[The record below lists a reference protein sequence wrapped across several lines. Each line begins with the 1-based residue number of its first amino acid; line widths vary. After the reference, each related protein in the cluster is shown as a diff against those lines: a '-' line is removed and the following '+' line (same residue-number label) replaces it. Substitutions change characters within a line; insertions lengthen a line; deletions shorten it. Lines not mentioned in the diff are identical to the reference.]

1 MSKSIDERVVE
12 MQFDNAKFEKNVKT
26 SMKTLEKLK
35 EALSFK
41 RADKNLDKLNK
52 SLKNVD
58 LSAIES
64 GVDKIS
70 KSFTMMGRI
79 GIQTM
84 DRLAS
89 YAVQAGIRMG
99 HSLAIDPV
107 KSGYSEYELKIE
119 AIKTI
124 MNATGESEENVIK
137 KLDELNEYSDRTI
150 YSFSDM
156 TQNIGKFVNNSIPLD
171 DAVEAMKGISNAA
184 ALSGQ
189 GARQASSVMY
199 NIAQSLS
206 SFLNT
211 RDWYSVETANM
222 ATTKLKET
230 FIETA
235 VELGTLQKTADGLYK
250 TLDGKHEVSAKNF
263 RETLEY
269 RWGTPKV
276 IIETLKKFADEDT
289 ELGRAAY
296 AAATQVTTTTK
307 LFDTI
312 KESIQSG
319 WAQSWELVIG
329 TLNEATSTLTG
340 FNAGISKLI
349 ESSTKARNTSIK
361 VWKDLGG
368 RTSLINTF
376 QNLFHIVTALNKEIT
391 SGIFSDGPSM
401 GGEKLYK
408 MTRVVEEITEK
419 IKKFLWSTNEFDGEW
434 PILAGI
440 RRGVSGIRAVF
451 GIVSDAVWS
460 FRDALQKGST
470 QAVPVLHILV
480 AAFAKLGDWLH
491 NFREEIKAGGYF
503 ETFFSNII
511 AIAKPIARYIP
522 TILDHIKTFFNSIGK
537 AFSQFDI
544 KGKLIQGVLAFS
556 AFLPK
561 LSENI
566 WNFGVKIY
574 KTISSGGDGK
584 LKAFFVNIGM
594 GLMNAFD
601 ALVDGFNKFDGA
613 NFPAW
618 LKDTVLSIFGKLKD
632 AVKNAL
638 VSIFGEDT
646 WASVKA
652 NPIVQKITGVLSA
665 IGSGI
670 AEGVYSVISTISTF
684 NGANLI
690 SSIRSSLESLFAIL
704 KKTLVSIYDSLF
716 GGGAWEKL
724 KNSKAAAWITDAI
737 HAIGDALLK
746 AFNWLKTTL
755 AGIDL
760 SGIKAWFSDTFG
772 GISDGLDEKGK
783 ALKKAG
789 QNVGDWIKSFISKIS
804 PTRIILFGT
813 TLLALVSV
821 FKIVK
826 TAFSLVKQL
835 VPLTGLIVKV
845 IAKKFFGVEQKAGSF
860 ADSCKA
866 FALAIGILA
875 GAIYVIA
882 KLPMSDAWRAV
893 AQLATLMIG
902 MYAVT
907 FAMNSLSSI
916 KDIGTTI
923 LKFSGGIALLSY
935 AIKMLAGIDDQDK
948 AEQAIQKLLKF
959 VGIVEGM
966 GLLSGGI
973 RKLLGITGGLSVD
986 VLSLGGGLL
995 AMVFAIKAF
1004 SAMKMETITSALPK
1018 MMMVIGALGLMM
1030 DILTAVGQ
1038 HLLGL
1043 DPAKGTM
1050 KIKGLVSMAVAL
1062 TILMIPLKVI
1072 AGMTSKEFQQGM
1084 EGLLGLMTFMAI
1096 LAGIAGW
1103 SEFKFGNGAGFLALS
1118 AAILLLVPAMLAL
1131 ALIPPGPLASASLG
1145 MAAITS
1151 AMSVLAKTAKKM
1163 KKLGFKGIIS
1173 MLAVAVTASEMM
1185 WVFAE
1190 SLSKVGDMDW
1200 KTIAAFSVG
1209 LSVAIM
1215 AITGAVS
1222 ILGKLDIGTILKGC
1236 VGLIAI
1242 AASLGVATSL
1252 LLKIAGGG
1260 IVDFSRDLLLIGG
1273 NLGEFSNRV
1282 KDLDPDRV
1290 SLVGDAVSSLAKV
1303 FGANYF
1309 NSLSSS
1315 AILSMTGK
1323 ATLVASDLNEFCRRL
1338 TSYDATK
1345 IENACGS
1352 ITTLSDTLGS
1362 VTDNSSTVTGFASSL
1377 TSVGGG
1383 LQNFMSSIAG
1393 YGIVGAVKVQNAR
1406 KTMDSIH
1413 DLAVSMQETTG
1424 IAETINDVSVA
1435 TTNLGSAI
1443 DLYSKMAGGLSE
1455 VDGINV
1461 DPSAVGTGI
1470 AAMMRALVKELPDD
1484 TTIRQIESYAGNG
1497 ETGGNMTKF
1506 AIGLNSIATAM
1517 SSYGE
1522 ECKNL
1527 NLVPVL
1533 LGNMVLDQVAKIPD
1547 KLGKEGGL
1555 LQWFTGQTAS
1565 LSDFATNLASVGTG
1579 LGNFVQGTTGITSEG
1594 VTVAG
1599 KALDMLIDR
1608 QDKLNTT
1615 SNFWTTL
1622 TGTSLGNFSTNFTR
1636 LGDGLRGFYNAVN
1649 GIRGFNTV
1657 GSFLV
1662 LDALIKRQGSLNQLA
1677 QIKRGFDSWDLAL
1690 FSSQFVN
1697 LGLNLSSMYSN
1708 IEGIDTSKAQDAVS
1722 MIQDFINME
1731 KDLAKIGSKG
1741 SLEDFGGRI
1750 NTLGTNLESFSTSLT
1765 NFTPDMENLSSL
1777 FVIMNK
1783 FIALQGQ
1790 LNDITASSDKM
1801 TSFSSVLT
1809 QTSDY
1814 INSFAGTG
1822 GISTG
1827 NVQVFE
1833 QAASGIEH
1841 ISRAIQSASGL
1852 SYGDGSNLIDVIQGF
1867 IEAQTFD
1874 KWTLA
1879 GSDLISNMLKG
1890 MATEFENGWVSL
1902 NTSVTTL
1909 MDNVIVAVTGYES
1922 DFVTSGRNFT
1932 YGVARGIGDS
1942 GAVQSAVSAAVSVAR
1957 KALSALNSALDE
1969 HSPSKETTKSGQ
1981 FFTEGF
1987 VQGISKTADGA
1998 ADAAESVAEEIIE
2011 GFNGTLGIHSESTV
2025 AYQSAQWWNR
2035 GFRHAMKDERMKT
2048 VDEAKKT
2055 SDEIAKVSDPERNG
2069 LVKAFEKGVQKIGKV
2084 IEDVTK
2090 KTGTTFKDWN
2100 LDTVQNMLGKYD
2112 ELGSNGLED
2121 YLNLVGASS
2130 EEKKFAEYL
2139 RIYGKAA
2146 LEKLG
2151 LGGLLG
2157 KGDTAK
2163 IDEAIKN
2170 SGSGVSKVAVD
2181 MAKITSIFDAIGKIG
2196 ESVNLLGSKVSSM
2209 QIVMDSGE
2217 LVGSIENKID
2227 SRLGTLTA
2235 LRGRGV

>member
-99 HSLAIDPV
+99 HSLTIDPV

-361 VWKDLGG
+361 LWKDLGG

-376 QNLFHIVTALNKEIT
+376 QNLFHIVTALNKEII

-601 ALVDGFNKFDGA
+601 ALVEGFNKFDGA

-652 NPIVQKITGVLSA
+652 NPIVQKITGILSA

-690 SSIRSSLESLFAIL
+690 SSIRSSLKSLFAIL

-737 HAIGDALLK
+737 HTIGDALSK

-760 SGIKAWFSDTFG
+760 SGIKAWFADTFG

-789 QNVGDWIKSFISKIS
+789 QNVGDWIKSFVSKIS

-845 IAKKFFGVEQKAGSF
+845 IAKKFFGVEQNAGSF

-935 AIKMLAGIDDQDK
+935 AIKMLAGIEDQDK

-959 VGIVEGM
+959 VGIVEGI

-1038 HLLGL
+1038 HMLGL

-1072 AGMTSKEFQQGM
+1072 AGMTSKDFQQGM

-1145 MAAITS
+1145 MAAITA

-1200 KTIAAFSVG
+1200 KTITAFSVG
-1209 LSVAIM
+1209 LSVAIL
-1215 AITGAVS
+1215 AISRAVS
-1222 ILGKLDIGTILKGC
+1222 IIGNLDFGKILKGC
-1236 VGLIAI
+1236 LGLVAVAAALGLGMDILLGLSGGAIVGF
-1242 AASLGVATSL
+1242 TQ
-1252 LLKIAGGG
+1252 
-1260 IVDFSRDLLLIGG
+1260 DLLQIGS
-1273 NLGEFSNRV
+1273 NLGTFADRV
-1282 KDLDPDRV
+1282 KDVDPEQFKA
-1290 SLVGDAVSSLAKV
+1290 VGEALTILGKVCAANFLASFTSDGAVKISRAGLQIASNL
-1303 FGANYF
+1303 
-1309 NSLSSS
+1309 NS
-1315 AILSMTGK
+1315 
-1323 ATLVASDLNEFCRRL
+1323 FCRRL
-1338 TSYDATK
+1338 TDFDKQKVSDAGD
-1345 IENACGS
+1345 ALRD
-1352 ITTLSDTLGS
+1352 LSDKLSGI
-1362 VTDNSSTVTGFASSL
+1362 TDNSDAVKGFATSL
-1377 TSVGGG
+1377 TDIGSGF
-1383 LQNFMSSIAG
+1383 QNFLSSISG
-1393 YGIVGAVKVQNAR
+1393 YGIVGSVKIQNAK
-1406 KTMDSIH
+1406 KTMNSIR
-1413 DLAVSMQETTG
+1413 DMAVSMQETTG
-1424 IAETINDVSVA
+1424 IAETITDVSVA
-1435 TTNLGSAI
+1435 TTNLGAAI
-1443 DLYSKMAGGLSE
+1443 GLYNEMAGGISGAGANVKPEDVGRGLASM
-1455 VDGINV
+1455 IN
-1461 DPSAVGTGI
+1461 S
-1470 AAMMRALVKELPDD
+1470 LVKELPDD
-1484 TTIRQIESYAGNG
+1484 TTIRQIASYAEGAGNG
-1497 ETGGNMTKF
+1497 TNLTQF
-1506 AIGLNSIATAM
+1506 SLGLKAIATAM
-1517 SSYGE
+1517 GDYGK

-1527 NLVPVL
+1527 RPDRVE
-1533 LGNMVLDQVAKIPD
+1533 LGNKVMDKISEIPG

-1555 LQWFTGQTAS
+1555 LGFFTGRQAS
-1565 LSDFATNLASVGTG
+1565 LAEFANGITSIGTG
-1579 LGNFVQGTTGITSEG
+1579 LKGFSEGANAITGDAVTNSGAAIDMLVNMQNKLNGDASFWNLFKSKDSLGDFSDSFPTLADGLAEFYLKTWFIKSSKMEG
-1594 VTVAG
+1594 VTTLIG
-1599 KALDMLIDR
+1599 SLIDLANR
-1608 QDKLNTT
+1608 IQTEGTSAAANSFFHLGRKLSGFQDLASFSTQFVTLGDNLQHLATATADVDPDKLTPLIGIAT
-1615 SNFWTTL
+1615 KLSEIEH
-1622 TGTSLGNFSTNFTR
+1622 SLVNIKGKN
-1636 LGDGLRGFYNAVN
+1636 GL
-1649 GIRGFNTV
+1649 
-1657 GSFLV
+1657 
-1662 LDALIKRQGSLNQLA
+1662 D
-1677 QIKRGFDSWDLAL
+1677 
-1690 FSSQFVN
+1690 
-1697 LGLNLSSMYSN
+1697 
-1708 IEGIDTSKAQDAVS
+1708 
-1722 MIQDFINME
+1722 
-1731 KDLAKIGSKG
+1731 
-1741 SLEDFGGRI
+1741 DFGGRI
-1750 NTLGTNLESFSTSLT
+1750 ESLGKNLKQFYQTVNEVGPDGEGFSIDPTSL
-1765 NFTPDMENLSSL
+1765 NQVYSILERFIEIQGKLNELS
-1777 FVIMNK
+1777 
-1783 FIALQGQ
+1783 GG
-1790 LNDITASSDKM
+1790 DK
-1801 TSFSSVLT
+1801 TLSFSSVLQ
-1809 QTSDY
+1809 QTGDY
-1814 INSFAGTG
+1814 INSFAGDGKLGTG
-1822 GISTG
+1822 YVEQFENAAAGISHIASAFDKWRTAG
-1827 NVQVFE
+1827 VRLVSE
-1833 QAASGIEH
+1833 LLSGIEAK
-1841 ISRAIQSASGL
+1841 IRDGYTAL
-1852 SYGDGSNLIDVIQGF
+1852 S
-1867 IEAQTFD
+1867 
-1874 KWTLA
+1874 
-1879 GSDLISNMLKG
+1879 
-1890 MATEFENGWVSL
+1890 
-1902 NTSVTTL
+1902 TSVHA
-1909 MDNVIVAVTGYES
+1909 MVANILNALNSYQGA
-1922 DFVTSGRNFT
+1922 FVSSGRNFT

-1987 VQGISKTADGA
+1987 VQGISKTANGA
-1998 ADAAESVAEEIIE
+1998 SDAAASVAKEIIE

-2048 VDEAKKT
+2048 VEEAKKT

-2069 LVKAFEKGVQKIGKV
+2069 LVKAFENGAKTIGKV

-2139 RIYGKAA
+2139 RVYGKAA

-2151 LGGLLG
+2151 LGGILG

-2163 IDEAIKN
+2163 IDDAIKN

>member
-79 GIQTM
+79 GIHTM

-99 HSLAIDPV
+99 HSLTIDPV

-361 VWKDLGG
+361 LWKDLGG

-376 QNLFHIVTALNKEIT
+376 QNLFHIVTALNKEII
-391 SGIFSDGPSM
+391 SGIFSAGPSM

-470 QAVPVLHILV
+470 QSVPVLHILV

-601 ALVDGFNKFDGA
+601 ALVEGFNKFDGA

-690 SSIRSSLESLFAIL
+690 SSIRSSLKSLFAIL

-737 HAIGDALLK
+737 HTIGDALSK
-746 AFNWLKTTL
+746 AFNWLKKTL

-772 GISDGLDEKGK
+772 GISDSLDEKGK
-783 ALKKAG
+783 ALKKTG
-789 QNVGDWIKSFISKIS
+789 QNVGDWIKSFVSKIS

-845 IAKKFFGVEQKAGSF
+845 IAKKFFGVEQNAGSF

-935 AIKMLAGIDDQDK
+935 AIKMLAGIEDQDK

-986 VLSLGGGLL
+986 ILSLGGGLL
-995 AMVFAIKAF
+995 AMVFAIRAF
-1004 SAMKMETITSALPK
+1004 SAMKLETIQSALPK
-1018 MMMVIGALGLMM
+1018 MMLVIGALGLMM

-1145 MAAITS
+1145 MTAITA

-1200 KTIAAFSVG
+1200 KTIAAFSLG
-1209 LSVAIM
+1209 LSVAIL
-1215 AITGAVS
+1215 AISRAVS
-1222 ILGKLDIGTILKGC
+1222 IIGNLDIGKILKGC
-1236 VGLIAI
+1236 LGLVAVAAALGLGMNILLGLSGGAI
-1242 AASLGVATSL
+1242 VSFT
-1252 LLKIAGGG
+1252 
-1260 IVDFSRDLLLIGG
+1260 RDLLQIGS
-1273 NLGEFSNRV
+1273 NLGAFADRV
-1282 KDLDPDRV
+1282 KDVDPEQFKD
-1290 SLVGDAVSSLAKV
+1290 VGEALTILGTVCAANFLASFTSDGAVKISRAGLQIASNL
-1303 FGANYF
+1303 
-1309 NSLSSS
+1309 NS
-1315 AILSMTGK
+1315 
-1323 ATLVASDLNEFCRRL
+1323 FCRRL
-1338 TSYDATK
+1338 TDFDKQKVSDAGD
-1345 IENACGS
+1345 ALRD
-1352 ITTLSDTLGS
+1352 LSVKLSG
-1362 VTDNSSTVTGFASSL
+1362 VTDNSDAVKGFATSL
-1377 TSVGGG
+1377 TDIGSGF
-1383 LQNFMSSIAG
+1383 QNFLSSISG
-1393 YGIVGAVKVQNAR
+1393 YGIVGSVKIQNAK
-1406 KTMDSIH
+1406 KTMNSIR
-1413 DLAVSMQETTG
+1413 DMAVSMQETTG
-1424 IAETINDVSVA
+1424 IAETITDVSVA
-1435 TTNLGSAI
+1435 TTNLGAAI
-1443 DLYSKMAGGLSE
+1443 GLYNEMAGGISGAGANAKPEDVGKGLASM
-1455 VDGINV
+1455 IN
-1461 DPSAVGTGI
+1461 S
-1470 AAMMRALVKELPDD
+1470 LVEELPDD
-1484 TTIRQIESYAGNG
+1484 TAMRQIASYAEGASGSGNL
-1497 ETGGNMTKF
+1497 TQF
-1506 AIGLNSIATAM
+1506 SLGLKAIATAM
-1517 SSYGE
+1517 RDYGN
-1522 ECKNL
+1522 ECANL
-1527 NLVPVL
+1527 QTDKVE
-1533 LGNMVLDQVAKIPD
+1533 LGNQVLDKLSEVPK
-1547 KLGKEGGL
+1547 KLGTKGGL
-1555 LQWFTGQTAS
+1555 LEFFTGRQTS
-1565 LSDFATNLASVGTG
+1565 LSEFANGITSIGTG
-1579 LGNFVQGTTGITSEG
+1579 LKGFSEG
-1594 VTVAG
+1594 ANAIKGDAVTNSGA
-1599 KALDMLIDR
+1599 AIDMLVNM
-1608 QDKLNTT
+1608 QNKLNGDA
-1615 SNFWTTL
+1615 SFWNLFKSKESLGDFSDSFPTLADGLAEFYLKTWFIKASKMKGVTTL
-1622 TGTSLGNFSTNFTR
+1622 VGSLIDLANRIQNEGTAAVANSFGGWGRWASGFQDLASFSTQFVT
-1636 LGDGLRGFYNAVN
+1636 LGDNLQHLATATADVDPEKLNPLIGIVTKLSDIEHGLAN
-1649 GIRGFNTV
+1649 
-1657 GSFLV
+1657 
-1662 LDALIKRQGSLNQLA
+1662 IKG
-1677 QIKRGFDSWDLAL
+1677 KKG
-1690 FSSQFVN
+1690 
-1697 LGLNLSSMYSN
+1697 LG
-1708 IEGIDTSKAQDAVS
+1708 
-1722 MIQDFINME
+1722 
-1731 KDLAKIGSKG
+1731 
-1741 SLEDFGGRI
+1741 DFGGRI
-1750 NTLGTNLESFSTSLT
+1750 ESLGKNLKQFYQTVNEVGPDEEGFSIDPTSL
-1765 NFTPDMENLSSL
+1765 NQVYSILERFIEIQGKLNKLS
-1777 FVIMNK
+1777 
-1783 FIALQGQ
+1783 GG
-1790 LNDITASSDKM
+1790 DK
-1801 TSFSSVLT
+1801 TLSFSSVLQ
-1809 QTSDY
+1809 QTGDY
-1814 INSFAGTG
+1814 INSFAGDGKLGTG
-1822 GISTG
+1822 YVEQFENAAAGISHIASAFDKWRTAG
-1827 NVQVFE
+1827 ARLVSE
-1833 QAASGIEH
+1833 LLSGIEAK
-1841 ISRAIQSASGL
+1841 IRDGYTAL
-1852 SYGDGSNLIDVIQGF
+1852 S
-1867 IEAQTFD
+1867 
-1874 KWTLA
+1874 
-1879 GSDLISNMLKG
+1879 
-1890 MATEFENGWVSL
+1890 
-1902 NTSVTTL
+1902 TSVHA
-1909 MDNVIVAVTGYES
+1909 MVANILSALNSYQGA
-1922 DFVTSGRNFT
+1922 FVTSGRNFT

-1998 ADAAESVAEEIIE
+1998 SDAAASVAEEIIE

-2048 VDEAKKT
+2048 VEEAKKT

-2069 LVKAFEKGVQKIGKV
+2069 LVKAFEKGTQKIGKV

-2100 LDTVQNMLGKYD
+2100 LDTVTDMFGKYE

-2121 YLNLVGASS
+2121 YLNRIGASA

-2151 LGGLLG
+2151 LGGLFE
-2157 KGDTAK
+2157 KGDTSK

-2181 MAKITSIFDAIGKIG
+2181 MAKITSIFDAIAKIG
-2196 ESVNLLGSKVSSM
+2196 SSVDLLGSRVSSM

-2235 LRGRGV
+2235 LRGRGI

>member
-99 HSLAIDPV
+99 HSLTIDPV

-361 VWKDLGG
+361 LWKDLGG

-376 QNLFHIVTALNKEIT
+376 QNLFHIVTALNKEII

-601 ALVDGFNKFDGA
+601 ALVEGFNKFDGA

-652 NPIVQKITGVLSA
+652 NPIVQKITGILSA

-690 SSIRSSLESLFAIL
+690 SSIRSSLKSLFAIL

-737 HAIGDALLK
+737 HTIGDALSK

-760 SGIKAWFSDTFG
+760 SGIKAWFADTFG

-783 ALKKAG
+783 ALKKTG
-789 QNVGDWIKSFISKIS
+789 QNVGDWIKKFVSKIS

-845 IAKKFFGVEQKAGSF
+845 IAKKFFGVEQNAGSF

-935 AIKMLAGIDDQDK
+935 AIKMLAGIEDQDK

-959 VGIVEGM
+959 VGIVEGI

-1038 HLLGL
+1038 HMLGL

-1072 AGMTSKEFQQGM
+1072 AGMTSKDFQQGM

-1145 MAAITS
+1145 MAAITA

-1200 KTIAAFSVG
+1200 KTITAFSVG
-1209 LSVAIM
+1209 LSVAIL
-1215 AITGAVS
+1215 AISRAVS
-1222 ILGKLDIGTILKGC
+1222 IIGNLDFGKILKGC
-1236 VGLIAI
+1236 LGLVAVAAALGLGMDILLGLSGGAIVGF
-1242 AASLGVATSL
+1242 TQ
-1252 LLKIAGGG
+1252 
-1260 IVDFSRDLLLIGG
+1260 DLLQIGS
-1273 NLGEFSNRV
+1273 NLGTFADRV
-1282 KDLDPDRV
+1282 KDVDPEQFKA
-1290 SLVGDAVSSLAKV
+1290 VGEALTILGKVCAANFLASFTSDGAVKISRAGLQIASNL
-1303 FGANYF
+1303 
-1309 NSLSSS
+1309 NS
-1315 AILSMTGK
+1315 
-1323 ATLVASDLNEFCRRL
+1323 FCRRL
-1338 TSYDATK
+1338 TDFDKQKVSDAGD
-1345 IENACGS
+1345 ALRD
-1352 ITTLSDTLGS
+1352 LSDKLSGI
-1362 VTDNSSTVTGFASSL
+1362 TDNSDAVKGFATSL
-1377 TSVGGG
+1377 TDIGSGF
-1383 LQNFMSSIAG
+1383 QNFLSSISG
-1393 YGIVGAVKVQNAR
+1393 YGIVGSVKIQNAK
-1406 KTMDSIH
+1406 KTMNSIR
-1413 DLAVSMQETTG
+1413 DMAVSMQETTG
-1424 IAETINDVSVA
+1424 IAETITDVSVA
-1435 TTNLGSAI
+1435 TTNLGAAI
-1443 DLYSKMAGGLSE
+1443 GLYNEMAGGISGAGANVKPEDVGRGLASM
-1455 VDGINV
+1455 IN
-1461 DPSAVGTGI
+1461 S
-1470 AAMMRALVKELPDD
+1470 LVKELPDD
-1484 TTIRQIESYAGNG
+1484 TTIRQIASYAEGAGNG
-1497 ETGGNMTKF
+1497 TNLTQF
-1506 AIGLNSIATAM
+1506 SLGLKAIATAM
-1517 SSYGE
+1517 GDYGK

-1527 NLVPVL
+1527 RPDRVE
-1533 LGNMVLDQVAKIPD
+1533 LGNKVMDKISEIPG

-1555 LQWFTGQTAS
+1555 LGFFTGRQAS
-1565 LSDFATNLASVGTG
+1565 LAEFANGITSIGTG
-1579 LGNFVQGTTGITSEG
+1579 LKGFSEGANAITGDAVTNSGAAIDMLVNMQNKLNGDASFWNLFKSKDSLGDFSDSFPTLADGLAEFYLKTWFIKSSKMEG
-1594 VTVAG
+1594 VTTLIG
-1599 KALDMLIDR
+1599 SLIDLANR
-1608 QDKLNTT
+1608 IQTEGTSAAANSFFHLGRKLSGFQDLASFSTQFVTLGDNLQHLATATADVDPDKLTPLIGIAT
-1615 SNFWTTL
+1615 KLSEIEH
-1622 TGTSLGNFSTNFTR
+1622 SLVNIKGKN
-1636 LGDGLRGFYNAVN
+1636 GL
-1649 GIRGFNTV
+1649 
-1657 GSFLV
+1657 
-1662 LDALIKRQGSLNQLA
+1662 D
-1677 QIKRGFDSWDLAL
+1677 
-1690 FSSQFVN
+1690 
-1697 LGLNLSSMYSN
+1697 
-1708 IEGIDTSKAQDAVS
+1708 
-1722 MIQDFINME
+1722 
-1731 KDLAKIGSKG
+1731 
-1741 SLEDFGGRI
+1741 DFGGRI
-1750 NTLGTNLESFSTSLT
+1750 ESLGKNLKQFYQTVNEVGPDGEGFSIDPTSL
-1765 NFTPDMENLSSL
+1765 NQVYSILERFIEIQGKLNELS
-1777 FVIMNK
+1777 
-1783 FIALQGQ
+1783 GG
-1790 LNDITASSDKM
+1790 DK
-1801 TSFSSVLT
+1801 TLSFSSVLQ
-1809 QTSDY
+1809 QTGDY
-1814 INSFAGTG
+1814 INSFAGDGKLGTG
-1822 GISTG
+1822 YVEQFENAAAGISHIASAFDKWRTAG
-1827 NVQVFE
+1827 VRLVSE
-1833 QAASGIEH
+1833 LLSGIEAK
-1841 ISRAIQSASGL
+1841 IRDGYTAL
-1852 SYGDGSNLIDVIQGF
+1852 S
-1867 IEAQTFD
+1867 
-1874 KWTLA
+1874 
-1879 GSDLISNMLKG
+1879 
-1890 MATEFENGWVSL
+1890 
-1902 NTSVTTL
+1902 TSVHA
-1909 MDNVIVAVTGYES
+1909 MVANILNALNSYQGA
-1922 DFVTSGRNFT
+1922 FVSSGRNFT

-1987 VQGISKTADGA
+1987 VQGISKTANGA
-1998 ADAAESVAEEIIE
+1998 SDAAASVAKEIIE

-2048 VDEAKKT
+2048 VEEAKKT

-2069 LVKAFEKGVQKIGKV
+2069 LVKAFENGAKTIGKV

-2139 RIYGKAA
+2139 RVYGKAA

-2151 LGGLLG
+2151 LGGILG

-2163 IDEAIKN
+2163 IDDAIKN

>member
-1 MSKSIDERVVE
+1 MSKSIDERIVE
-12 MQFDNAKFEKNVKT
+12 MQFDNQQFEKGISTSVK
-26 SMKTLEKLK
+26 S
-35 EALSFK
+35 
-41 RADKNLDKLNK
+41 LDKLKK
-52 SLKNVD
+52 SLQLDDAGRSFEKLERSAKNVRLD
-58 LSAIES
+58 GLAASVDAIS
-64 GVDKIS
+64 S
-70 KSFTMMGRI
+70 KFTLMGRMSI
-79 GIQTM
+79 AWM
-84 DRLAS
+84 DNIAHA
-89 YAVQAGIRMG
+89 AVNAGKRIVNA
-99 HSLAIDPV
+99 LTVDPV
-107 KSGYSEYELKIE
+107 RSGFNEYELKMDSV
-119 AIKTI
+119 KTI
-124 MNATGESEENVIK
+124 MNATGESVETVSKYLE
-137 KLDELNEYSDRTI
+137 ELNKYADDTI

-156 TQNIGKFVNNSIPLD
+156 TSNIGKFTNNGVKLS
-171 DAVEAMKGISNAA
+171 DATMAIKGVANAA
-184 ALSGQ
+184 AYA
-189 GARQASSVMY
+189 GASSQQASAAMY
-199 NIAQSLS
+199 NFSQSLS
-206 SFLNT
+206 SFLST
-211 RDWYSVETANM
+211 RDWYSIENANM
-222 ATTKLKET
+222 ATTQMKQA
-230 FIETA
+230 FIDTA
-235 VELGTLQKTADGLYK
+235 VELGTLQKTAEGFYK
-250 TLDGKHEVSAKNF
+250 TIDGKHEVTVANF
-263 RETLEY
+263 RDTLQY
-269 RWGTPKV
+269 QWGTRDV
-276 IIETLKKFADEDT
+276 IIKTLSKYSDTTT
-289 ELGRAAY
+289 ELGQKAME
-296 AAATQVTTTTK
+296 AATQVRTLSKMWDTLKEAAQSGWGQTWEIVFGNIEEATK
-307 LFDTI
+307 LF
-312 KESIQSG
+312 
-319 WAQSWELVIG
+319 
-329 TLNEATSTLTG
+329 TG
-340 FNAGISKLI
+340 MSNAISKVL
-349 ESSTKARNTSIK
+349 EKQTKTRNEVLQT
-361 VWKDLGG
+361 WKDLGG
-368 RTSLINTF
+368 RDSIINAVANSFNSLRVVLGEVKQAFFNIEP
-376 QNLFHIVTALNKEIT
+376 K
-391 SGIFSDGPSM
+391 SM
-401 GGEKLYK
+401 GEKLASLSK
-408 MTRVVEEITEK
+408 K
-419 IKKFLWSTNEFDGEW
+419 IETVSQNLLTWLWSENKYDNDW

-440 RRGVSGIRAVF
+440 RRSIGGIKSVF
-451 GIVSDAVWS
+451 GIVLDL
-460 FRDALQKGST
+460 FKALGGG
-470 QAVPVLHILV
+470 
-480 AAFAKLGDWLH
+480 FAKLFPKLIPSFDSLVASGAKVGDWLK
-491 NFREEIKAGGYF
+491 NLRKSIQDGKYF
-503 ETFFSNII
+503 ENFAQSLVDMVKPLVDYMPTLWDHVKTLFSG
-511 AIAKPIARYIP
+511 
-522 TILDHIKTFFNSIGK
+522 LG
-537 AFSQFDI
+537 
-544 KGKLIQGVLAFS
+544 GVLEKYKVKEKLKGAFT
-556 AFLPK
+556 AITNFLPK
-561 LSENI
+561 AGEAIWRFGKNVVETVRNSEAFQKI
-566 WNFGVKIY
+566 VGVFQKIGAGVAYGFGKFVDSLESFDPNYIGTWLKNTFKSVKDSVA
-574 KTISSGGDGK
+574 KSLT
-584 LKAFFVNIGM
+584 
-594 GLMNAFD
+594 NAFD
-601 ALVDGFNKFDGA
+601 F
-613 NFPAW
+613 
-618 LKDTVLSIFGKLKD
+618 
-632 AVKNAL
+632 
-638 VSIFGEDT
+638 
-646 WASVKA
+646 
-652 NPIVQKITGVLSA
+652 
-665 IGSGI
+665 
-670 AEGVYSVISTISTF
+670 
-684 NGANLI
+684 
-690 SSIRSSLESLFAIL
+690 
-704 KKTLVSIYDSLF
+704 LF

-737 HAIGDALLK
+737 HTIGDALSK

-772 GISDGLDEKGK
+772 GISDSLDEKGK
-783 ALKKAG
+783 ALKKTG
-789 QNVGDWIKSFISKIS
+789 QNVGDWIKKFVSKIS

-845 IAKKFFGVEQKAGSF
+845 IAKKFFGVEQNAGSF

-935 AIKMLAGIDDQDK
+935 AIKMLAGIEDQDK

-959 VGIVEGM
+959 VGIVEGI

-1200 KTIAAFSVG
+1200 KTIAAFSLG
-1209 LSVAIM
+1209 LSVAIL
-1215 AITGAVS
+1215 AISRAVS
-1222 ILGKLDIGTILKGC
+1222 IIGNLDIGKILKGC
-1236 VGLIAI
+1236 LGLVAVAAALGLGMNILLGLSGGAI
-1242 AASLGVATSL
+1242 VSFT
-1252 LLKIAGGG
+1252 
-1260 IVDFSRDLLLIGG
+1260 RDLLQIGS
-1273 NLGEFSNRV
+1273 NLGAFADRV
-1282 KDLDPDRV
+1282 KDVDPEKFKA
-1290 SLVGDAVSSLAKV
+1290 VGEALTILGTVCA
-1303 FGANYF
+1303 ANF
-1309 NSLSSS
+1309 
-1315 AILSMTGK
+1315 
-1323 ATLVASDLNEFCRRL
+1323 VASFTSDGAVKISRAGLQIASNLNSFCRRL
-1338 TSYDATK
+1338 TDFDKQKVSDAGD
-1345 IENACGS
+1345 ALRD
-1352 ITTLSDTLGS
+1352 LSDKLSG
-1362 VTDNSSTVTGFASSL
+1362 VTDNSDAVKGFATSL
-1377 TSVGGG
+1377 TDIGSGF
-1383 LQNFMSSIAG
+1383 QNFLSSISG
-1393 YGIVGAVKVQNAR
+1393 YGIVGSVKIQNAK
-1406 KTMDSIH
+1406 KTMDGIH
-1413 DLAVSMQETTG
+1413 DMAVSMQETTG
-1424 IAETINDVSVA
+1424 IAETITDVSVA
-1435 TTNLGSAI
+1435 TTNLGAAI
-1443 DLYSKMAGGLSE
+1443 GLYNEMAGGISGAGANAKPE
-1455 VDGINV
+1455 D
-1461 DPSAVGTGI
+1461 VGRGLASMI
-1470 AAMMRALVKELPDD
+1470 KSLVEELPDD
-1484 TTIRQIESYAGNG
+1484 TAIRQIASYAEGESNG
-1497 ETGGNMTKF
+1497 TNLTKF
-1506 AIGLNSIATAM
+1506 SLGLKAIATAM
-1517 SSYGE
+1517 GDYGK

-1527 NLVPVL
+1527 RSDKVEI
-1533 LGNMVLDQVAKIPD
+1533 GNKVLDKISEIPKKLD
-1547 KLGKEGGL
+1547 KKGGL
-1555 LQWFTGQTAS
+1555 LEFFTGRQTSLAEFANGITSIGTGLKGFSEGANAIRGDAVKNSGAAIDMLVNMQNKLNGDAS
-1565 LSDFATNLASVGTG
+1565 FWNLFKSKETLSDFSDNFPALADGLAEFYLKTWFIKSSKMKGVTTLIGNLIDLANRIQTEGTAAAANSLGG
-1579 LGNFVQGTTGITSEG
+1579 LGKVVSGFQDLGSFSTQFVTLGDNLQHLATATADVDPE
-1594 VTVAG
+1594 
-1599 KALDMLIDR
+1599 
-1608 QDKLNTT
+1608 KLNPLIGIATKL
-1615 SNFWTTL
+1615 SDIEHGLANIK
-1622 TGTSLGNFSTNFTR
+1622 GKKGLG
-1636 LGDGLRGFYNAVN
+1636 
-1649 GIRGFNTV
+1649 
-1657 GSFLV
+1657 
-1662 LDALIKRQGSLNQLA
+1662 
-1677 QIKRGFDSWDLAL
+1677 
-1690 FSSQFVN
+1690 
-1697 LGLNLSSMYSN
+1697 
-1708 IEGIDTSKAQDAVS
+1708 
-1722 MIQDFINME
+1722 
-1731 KDLAKIGSKG
+1731 
-1741 SLEDFGGRI
+1741 DFGGRI
-1750 NTLGTNLESFSTSLT
+1750 ESLGKNLKEFYQTVNEVGPDEEGFSIDPTSL
-1765 NFTPDMENLSSL
+1765 NQVYSILERFIEIQGKLNKLS
-1777 FVIMNK
+1777 
-1783 FIALQGQ
+1783 GG
-1790 LNDITASSDKM
+1790 DK
-1801 TSFSSVLT
+1801 TLSFSSVLQ
-1809 QTSDY
+1809 QTGDY
-1814 INSFAGTG
+1814 INSFAGDGKLGTG
-1822 GISTG
+1822 YVEQFENAAAGISHIASAFDKWRTAG
-1827 NVQVFE
+1827 ARLVSE
-1833 QAASGIEH
+1833 LLSGIEEK
-1841 ISRAIQSASGL
+1841 IRDGYTAL
-1852 SYGDGSNLIDVIQGF
+1852 S
-1867 IEAQTFD
+1867 
-1874 KWTLA
+1874 
-1879 GSDLISNMLKG
+1879 
-1890 MATEFENGWVSL
+1890 
-1902 NTSVTTL
+1902 TSVHA
-1909 MDNVIVAVTGYES
+1909 MVANILSALNSYQGA
-1922 DFVTSGRNFT
+1922 FVTSGRNFT

-1957 KALSALNSALDE
+1957 KTLSALNSALDE

-2069 LVKAFEKGVQKIGKV
+2069 LVKAFENGAKTIGKV

-2100 LDTVQNMLGKYD
+2100 LDTVKNMLGKYD

>member
-79 GIQTM
+79 GIQTI

-99 HSLAIDPV
+99 HSLTIDPV

-361 VWKDLGG
+361 LWKDLGG

-376 QNLFHIVTALNKEIT
+376 QNLFHIITALNKEII
-391 SGIFSDGPSM
+391 SGIFSAGPSM

-470 QAVPVLHILV
+470 QSVPVLHILV

-601 ALVDGFNKFDGA
+601 ALVEGFNKFDGA

-690 SSIRSSLESLFAIL
+690 SSIRSSLKSLFAIL

-737 HAIGDALLK
+737 HTIGDALSK
-746 AFNWLKTTL
+746 AFNWLKKTL

-772 GISDGLDEKGK
+772 GISDSLDEKGK
-783 ALKKAG
+783 ALKKTG
-789 QNVGDWIKSFISKIS
+789 QNVGDWIKRFVSKIS

-845 IAKKFFGVEQKAGSF
+845 IAKKFFGVEQNAGSF

-907 FAMNSLSSI
+907 FAMNSLSSV

-935 AIKMLAGIDDQDK
+935 AIKMLAGIEDQDK

-959 VGIVEGM
+959 VGIVEGI

-986 VLSLGGGLL
+986 ILSIGGGLL

-1145 MAAITS
+1145 MAAITA

-1209 LSVAIM
+1209 LSVAIL
-1215 AITGAVS
+1215 AISRAVS
-1222 ILGKLDIGTILKGC
+1222 IIGNLDIGKILKGC
-1236 VGLIAI
+1236 LGLVAVAAALGLGMDILLGLSGGAI
-1242 AASLGVATSL
+1242 VSFTQ
-1252 LLKIAGGG
+1252 
-1260 IVDFSRDLLLIGG
+1260 DLLQIGS
-1273 NLGEFSNRV
+1273 NLGAFAGRV
-1282 KDLDPDRV
+1282 KDVDPEKFKA
-1290 SLVGDAVSSLAKV
+1290 VGEALTILGAVCAANFIASFTSN
-1303 FGANYF
+1303 GAVKISRAGLQIASNL
-1309 NSLSSS
+1309 NS
-1315 AILSMTGK
+1315 
-1323 ATLVASDLNEFCRRL
+1323 FCRRL
-1338 TSYDATK
+1338 TDFDKQKVSDAGD
-1345 IENACGS
+1345 ALRD
-1352 ITTLSDTLGS
+1352 LSDKLSG
-1362 VTDNSSTVTGFASSL
+1362 VTDNSDAVKGFATSL
-1377 TSVGGG
+1377 TDIGSGF
-1383 LQNFMSSIAG
+1383 QNFLSSISG
-1393 YGIVGAVKVQNAR
+1393 YGIVGSVKIQNAK
-1406 KTMDSIH
+1406 KTMNSIR
-1413 DLAVSMQETTG
+1413 DMAVSMQETTG
-1424 IAETINDVSVA
+1424 IAETITDVSVA
-1435 TTNLGSAI
+1435 TTNLGAAI
-1443 DLYSKMAGGLSE
+1443 GLYNEMAGGISGAGANAKPEE
-1455 VDGINV
+1455 VGRGLASMIN
-1461 DPSAVGTGI
+1461 S
-1470 AAMMRALVKELPDD
+1470 LVKELPDD
-1484 TTIRQIESYAGNG
+1484 TAMRQIASYAEGASGSGNL
-1497 ETGGNMTKF
+1497 TQF
-1506 AIGLNSIATAM
+1506 SLGLKAIATAM
-1517 SSYGE
+1517 GDYGN
-1522 ECKNL
+1522 ECANL
-1527 NLVPVL
+1527 QTDKVE
-1533 LGNMVLDQVAKIPD
+1533 LGNQVLDKLSEVPK
-1547 KLGKEGGL
+1547 KLGTEGGL
-1555 LQWFTGQTAS
+1555 LEFFTGRQTS
-1565 LSDFATNLASVGTG
+1565 LSEFANGITSIGTG
-1579 LGNFVQGTTGITSEG
+1579 LKGFADGTKEITGDAVTNSGAAIDMLVNMQNKLNGDASFWNLFKSKESLGDFSDSFPTLADGLAEFYLKTWFIKSSKMKG
-1594 VTVAG
+1594 VTTLIG
-1599 KALDMLIDR
+1599 SLIDLANR
-1608 QDKLNTT
+1608 IQTE
-1615 SNFWTTL
+1615 
-1622 TGTSLGNFSTNFTR
+1622 GTSAAANSFFNLGRKLSGFQDLASFSTQFVT
-1636 LGDGLRGFYNAVN
+1636 LGDNLQHLATATADVDPEKLTPLIGIATKLSEIEHGLAN
-1649 GIRGFNTV
+1649 
-1657 GSFLV
+1657 
-1662 LDALIKRQGSLNQLA
+1662 IKG
-1677 QIKRGFDSWDLAL
+1677 KKG
-1690 FSSQFVN
+1690 
-1697 LGLNLSSMYSN
+1697 LG
-1708 IEGIDTSKAQDAVS
+1708 
-1722 MIQDFINME
+1722 
-1731 KDLAKIGSKG
+1731 
-1741 SLEDFGGRI
+1741 DFGGRI
-1750 NTLGTNLESFSTSLT
+1750 ESLGKNLKEFYQTVNEVGPDEEGFSIDPTSL
-1765 NFTPDMENLSSL
+1765 NQVYSILERFIEIQGKL
-1777 FVIMNK
+1777 NK
-1783 FIALQGQ
+1783 ISGG
-1790 LNDITASSDKM
+1790 DK
-1801 TSFSSVLT
+1801 TLSFSSVLQ
-1809 QTSDY
+1809 QTGDY
-1814 INSFAGTG
+1814 INSFAGDGKLGTG
-1822 GISTG
+1822 YVEQFENAAAGISHIASAFDKWRTAG
-1827 NVQVFE
+1827 ARLVSE
-1833 QAASGIEH
+1833 LLSGIEAK
-1841 ISRAIQSASGL
+1841 IRDGYTAL
-1852 SYGDGSNLIDVIQGF
+1852 S
-1867 IEAQTFD
+1867 
-1874 KWTLA
+1874 
-1879 GSDLISNMLKG
+1879 
-1890 MATEFENGWVSL
+1890 
-1902 NTSVTTL
+1902 TSVHA
-1909 MDNVIVAVTGYES
+1909 MVANILSALNSYHGA
-1922 DFVTSGRNFT
+1922 FVSSGRNFT

-1998 ADAAESVAEEIIE
+1998 SDAAASVAEEIIE

-2055 SDEIAKVSDPERNG
+2055 SDEISKVSDPERNG
-2069 LVKAFEKGVQKIGKV
+2069 LVKAFEKGAQKIGKV

-2100 LDTVQNMLGKYD
+2100 LDTVTDMFGKYE

-2121 YLNLVGASS
+2121 YLNRVGASA

-2181 MAKITSIFDAIGKIG
+2181 MAKITSIFDAIAKIG
-2196 ESVNLLGSKVSSM
+2196 SSVDLLGSKVSSM

>member
-99 HSLAIDPV
+99 HSLTIDPV

-361 VWKDLGG
+361 MWKDLGG

-376 QNLFHIVTALNKEIT
+376 QNLFHIVTALNKEII

-434 PILAGI
+434 PVLAGI

-470 QAVPVLHILV
+470 QSVPVLHILV

-584 LKAFFVNIGM
+584 LKAFFANIGM

-652 NPIVQKITGVLSA
+652 NPIVQKITGILSA

-690 SSIRSSLESLFAIL
+690 SSIRSSLKSLFAIL

-737 HAIGDALLK
+737 HTIGDALLK

-772 GISDGLDEKGK
+772 GISDSLDEKGK
-783 ALKKAG
+783 ALKKTG
-789 QNVGDWIKSFISKIS
+789 QNVGDWIKSFVSKIS

-813 TLLALVSV
+813 TLLALVRV

-845 IAKKFFGVEQKAGSF
+845 IAKKFFGVEQHAGSF

-923 LKFSGGIALLSY
+923 LKFSGGIALLAY
-935 AIKMLAGIDDQDK
+935 AIKMLAGIENQDK

-959 VGIVEGM
+959 VGIVEGI

-986 VLSLGGGLL
+986 ILSLGGGLL

-1145 MAAITS
+1145 MAAITA

-1200 KTIAAFSVG
+1200 KTIAAFSLG
-1209 LSVAIM
+1209 LSVAIL
-1215 AITGAVS
+1215 AISRAVS
-1222 ILGKLDIGTILKGC
+1222 IIGNLDIGKILKGC
-1236 VGLIAI
+1236 LGLVAVAAALGLGMNILLGLSGGAI
-1242 AASLGVATSL
+1242 VSFT
-1252 LLKIAGGG
+1252 
-1260 IVDFSRDLLLIGG
+1260 RDLLQIGS
-1273 NLGEFSNRV
+1273 NLGTFADRV
-1282 KDLDPDRV
+1282 KDVDPEQFKA
-1290 SLVGDAVSSLAKV
+1290 VGEALTILGTVCAANFIASFTSDGAVKISRAGLQIASNL
-1303 FGANYF
+1303 
-1309 NSLSSS
+1309 NS
-1315 AILSMTGK
+1315 
-1323 ATLVASDLNEFCRRL
+1323 FCRRL
-1338 TSYDATK
+1338 TDFDKQKVSDAGD
-1345 IENACGS
+1345 ALRD
-1352 ITTLSDTLGS
+1352 LSDKLSG
-1362 VTDNSSTVTGFASSL
+1362 VTDNSDAVKGFATSL
-1377 TSVGGG
+1377 TDIGSGF
-1383 LQNFMSSIAG
+1383 QNFLSSISG
-1393 YGIVGAVKVQNAR
+1393 YGIVGSVKIQNAK
-1406 KTMDSIH
+1406 KTMNSIR
-1413 DLAVSMQETTG
+1413 DMAVSMQETTG
-1424 IAETINDVSVA
+1424 IAETITDVSVA
-1435 TTNLGSAI
+1435 TTNLGAAI
-1443 DLYSKMAGGLSE
+1443 GLYNEMAGGISGAGANAKPEE
-1455 VDGINV
+1455 VGRGLASMIN
-1461 DPSAVGTGI
+1461 S
-1470 AAMMRALVKELPDD
+1470 LVEELPDD
-1484 TTIRQIESYAGNG
+1484 TAMRQIASYAEGAGNG
-1497 ETGGNMTKF
+1497 TNLTKF
-1506 AIGLNSIATAM
+1506 SLGLKAIATAM
-1517 SSYGE
+1517 GDYGNQ
-1522 ECKNL
+1522 CKNL
-1527 NLVPVL
+1527 QVDKVE
-1533 LGNMVLDQVAKIPD
+1533 LGNKVLDKLSEVPGKLGTKGGLLEFFTGRQTSLSEFANGITSIGTGLKGFSNGANEITGDAVKNSGAAIDMLVNMQNKLNGDASFWNLFKSKDSLGDFSDTFPTIADGLAEFYLKTWFIKSSKMEGVTTLVGNLIDLANRIQTEGTSAAANSIGGIGRWLSGFQDLGSFSTQFVTLGDNLQHLATATADVDPD
-1547 KLGKEGGL
+1547 KLTPLIGIAEKLSEIEHDLANIKGKK
-1555 LQWFTGQTAS
+1555 
-1565 LSDFATNLASVGTG
+1565 G
-1579 LGNFVQGTTGITSEG
+1579 LG
-1594 VTVAG
+1594 
-1599 KALDMLIDR
+1599 
-1608 QDKLNTT
+1608 
-1615 SNFWTTL
+1615 
-1622 TGTSLGNFSTNFTR
+1622 
-1636 LGDGLRGFYNAVN
+1636 
-1649 GIRGFNTV
+1649 
-1657 GSFLV
+1657 
-1662 LDALIKRQGSLNQLA
+1662 
-1677 QIKRGFDSWDLAL
+1677 
-1690 FSSQFVN
+1690 
-1697 LGLNLSSMYSN
+1697 
-1708 IEGIDTSKAQDAVS
+1708 
-1722 MIQDFINME
+1722 
-1731 KDLAKIGSKG
+1731 
-1741 SLEDFGGRI
+1741 DFGGRI
-1750 NTLGTNLESFSTSLT
+1750 ESLGKNLKQFYQTVNEVGPDEEGFSIDPTSL
-1765 NFTPDMENLSSL
+1765 NQVYSILERFIEIQGKLNKLS
-1777 FVIMNK
+1777 
-1783 FIALQGQ
+1783 GG
-1790 LNDITASSDKM
+1790 DK
-1801 TSFSSVLT
+1801 TLSFSSVLQ
-1809 QTSDY
+1809 QTGDY
-1814 INSFAGTG
+1814 INSFAGDGKLGTG
-1822 GISTG
+1822 YVEQFENAADGISHIASAFDKWRTAG
-1827 NVQVFE
+1827 ARLVSE
-1833 QAASGIEH
+1833 LLSGIEAK
-1841 ISRAIQSASGL
+1841 IRDGYTAL
-1852 SYGDGSNLIDVIQGF
+1852 S
-1867 IEAQTFD
+1867 
-1874 KWTLA
+1874 
-1879 GSDLISNMLKG
+1879 
-1890 MATEFENGWVSL
+1890 
-1902 NTSVTTL
+1902 TSVHA
-1909 MDNVIVAVTGYES
+1909 MVANILSALNSYQGA
-1922 DFVTSGRNFT
+1922 FVTSGRNFT

-1987 VQGISKTADGA
+1987 VQGISKTANGA
-1998 ADAAESVAEEIIE
+1998 SDAAASVAEEIIE

-2048 VDEAKKT
+2048 VEEAKKT

-2069 LVKAFEKGVQKIGKV
+2069 LVKAFENGAKTIGKV

-2100 LDTVQNMLGKYD
+2100 LDTVKNMLGKYD

-2121 YLNLVGASS
+2121 YLNRIGASA

-2139 RIYGKAA
+2139 RVYGKAA

>member
-99 HSLAIDPV
+99 HSLTIDPV

-376 QNLFHIVTALNKEIT
+376 QNLFHIVTALNKEII
-391 SGIFSDGPSM
+391 SGIFRAGPSM

-440 RRGVSGIRAVF
+440 RRGVSGIRSVF

-470 QAVPVLHILV
+470 QSVPVLHILV

-601 ALVDGFNKFDGA
+601 ALVEGFNKFDGA

-684 NGANLI
+684 NGENLI
-690 SSIRSSLESLFAIL
+690 SSIRSSLKSLFAIL

-737 HAIGDALLK
+737 HTIGDALSK

-772 GISDGLDEKGK
+772 GISDSLDEKGK
-783 ALKKAG
+783 ALKKTG
-789 QNVGDWIKSFISKIS
+789 QNVGDWIKSFVSKIS

-845 IAKKFFGVEQKAGSF
+845 IAKKFFGVEQNAGSF

-923 LKFSGGIALLSY
+923 LKFSGGIAMLSY
-935 AIKMLAGIDDQDK
+935 AIKMLAGIEDQDK

-959 VGIVEGM
+959 VGIVEGI

-986 VLSLGGGLL
+986 ILSLGGGLL
-995 AMVFAIKAF
+995 AMVFAINAF

-1018 MMMVIGALGLMM
+1018 MMLVIGALGLMM

-1145 MAAITS
+1145 MAAITA

-1200 KTIAAFSVG
+1200 KTIAAFSLG
-1209 LSVAIM
+1209 LSVAIL
-1215 AITGAVS
+1215 AISRAVS
-1222 ILGKLDIGTILKGC
+1222 IIGNLDIGKILKGC
-1236 VGLIAI
+1236 LGLVAVAAALGLGMNILLGLSGGAI
-1242 AASLGVATSL
+1242 VSFT
-1252 LLKIAGGG
+1252 
-1260 IVDFSRDLLLIGG
+1260 RDLLQIGS
-1273 NLGEFSNRV
+1273 NLGAFADRV
-1282 KDLDPDRV
+1282 KDVDPEQFKA
-1290 SLVGDAVSSLAKV
+1290 VGEALTILGTVCAANFIASFTSDGAVKISRAGLQIASNL
-1303 FGANYF
+1303 
-1309 NSLSSS
+1309 NS
-1315 AILSMTGK
+1315 
-1323 ATLVASDLNEFCRRL
+1323 FCRRL
-1338 TSYDATK
+1338 TDFDKQKVSDAGD
-1345 IENACGS
+1345 ALRD
-1352 ITTLSDTLGS
+1352 LSDKLSG
-1362 VTDNSSTVTGFASSL
+1362 VTDNSDAVKGFATSL
-1377 TSVGGG
+1377 TDIGSGC
-1383 LQNFMSSIAG
+1383 QNFLSSISG
-1393 YGIVGAVKVQNAR
+1393 YGIVGSVKIQNAK
-1406 KTMDSIH
+1406 KTMNSIR
-1413 DLAVSMQETTG
+1413 DMAVSMQETTG
-1424 IAETINDVSVA
+1424 IAKTITDVSVA
-1435 TTNLGSAI
+1435 TTNLGAAI
-1443 DLYSKMAGGLSE
+1443 GLYNEMAGGISGAGANAKPEDVGRGLASM
-1455 VDGINV
+1455 IN
-1461 DPSAVGTGI
+1461 S
-1470 AAMMRALVKELPDD
+1470 LVEELPDD
-1484 TTIRQIESYAGNG
+1484 TAMRQIASYAEGAGNG
-1497 ETGGNMTKF
+1497 TNLTQF
-1506 AIGLNSIATAM
+1506 SLGLKAIATAM
-1517 SSYGE
+1517 GDYGNQ
-1522 ECKNL
+1522 CKNL
-1527 NLVPVL
+1527 QVDKVE
-1533 LGNMVLDQVAKIPD
+1533 LGNKVLDKLSEVPG
-1547 KLGKEGGL
+1547 KLGTEGGL
-1555 LQWFTGQTAS
+1555 LEFFTGRQTS
-1565 LSDFATNLASVGTG
+1565 LSEFANGITSIGTG
-1579 LGNFVQGTTGITSEG
+1579 LKGFSEG
-1594 VTVAG
+1594 ANVITGDAVKNSGA
-1599 KALDMLIDR
+1599 AIDMLVNMQNKLNGDASFWNLFKSKDSLGDFSDTFPTIADGLAEFYLKTWFIKSSKMKGVTTLVGSLIDLANR
-1608 QDKLNTT
+1608 IQTEGTSAAANSFFNLGRRLSGFQDLASFSTQFVTLGDNLQHLATATADVDPDKLTP
-1615 SNFWTTL
+1615 L
-1622 TGTSLGNFSTNFTR
+1622 I
-1636 LGDGLRGFYNAVN
+1636 
-1649 GIRGFNTV
+1649 GIAEKL
-1657 GSFLV
+1657 SE
-1662 LDALIKRQGSLNQLA
+1662 IEH
-1677 QIKRGFDSWDLAL
+1677 DLA
-1690 FSSQFVN
+1690 N
-1697 LGLNLSSMYSN
+1697 IKGKKGLG
-1708 IEGIDTSKAQDAVS
+1708 
-1722 MIQDFINME
+1722 
-1731 KDLAKIGSKG
+1731 
-1741 SLEDFGGRI
+1741 DFGGRI
-1750 NTLGTNLESFSTSLT
+1750 ESLGKNLKQFYQTVNEVGPDEEGFSIDPTSL
-1765 NFTPDMENLSSL
+1765 NQVYSILERFIEIQGKLNKLS
-1777 FVIMNK
+1777 
-1783 FIALQGQ
+1783 GG
-1790 LNDITASSDKM
+1790 DK
-1801 TSFSSVLT
+1801 TLSFSSVLQ
-1809 QTSDY
+1809 QTGDY
-1814 INSFAGTG
+1814 INSFAGDGKLGTG
-1822 GISTG
+1822 YVEQFENAADGISHIASAFDKWRTAG
-1827 NVQVFE
+1827 ARLVSE
-1833 QAASGIEH
+1833 LLSGIEAK
-1841 ISRAIQSASGL
+1841 IRDGYTAL
-1852 SYGDGSNLIDVIQGF
+1852 S
-1867 IEAQTFD
+1867 
-1874 KWTLA
+1874 
-1879 GSDLISNMLKG
+1879 
-1890 MATEFENGWVSL
+1890 
-1902 NTSVTTL
+1902 TSVHA
-1909 MDNVIVAVTGYES
+1909 MVANILSALNSYQGA
-1922 DFVTSGRNFT
+1922 FVTSGRNFT

-1942 GAVQSAVSAAVSVAR
+1942 GAVQSAVSAAVRVAR

-1998 ADAAESVAEEIIE
+1998 SDAAASVAKEIIE

-2048 VDEAKKT
+2048 VEEAKKT

-2069 LVKAFEKGVQKIGKV
+2069 LVKAFENGAKTIGKV

-2100 LDTVQNMLGKYD
+2100 LDTVKNMLGKYD

-2151 LGGLLG
+2151 LGGILG

-2163 IDEAIKN
+2163 IDDAIKN

-2181 MAKITSIFDAIGKIG
+2181 MAKITSIFDAIAKIG
-2196 ESVNLLGSKVSSM
+2196 SSVDLLGSKVSSM

>member
-79 GIQTM
+79 GIHTM

-99 HSLAIDPV
+99 HSLTIDPV

-199 NIAQSLS
+199 NMAQSLS

-269 RWGTPKV
+269 RWGAPKV

-361 VWKDLGG
+361 LWKDLGG

-376 QNLFHIVTALNKEIT
+376 QNLFHIVTALNKEII
-391 SGIFSDGPSM
+391 SGIFSAGPSM

-470 QAVPVLHILV
+470 QSVPVLHILV

-522 TILDHIKTFFNSIGK
+522 TILDHIKIFFNSIGK

-601 ALVDGFNKFDGA
+601 ALVEGFNKFDGA

-690 SSIRSSLESLFAIL
+690 SSIRSSLKSLFAIL

-737 HAIGDALLK
+737 HTIGNALSM

-772 GISDGLDEKGK
+772 GISDSLDEKGK
-783 ALKKAG
+783 ALKKTG
-789 QNVGDWIKSFISKIS
+789 QNVGDWIKSFVSKIS

-845 IAKKFFGVEQKAGSF
+845 IAKKFFGVEQNAGSF

-923 LKFSGGIALLSY
+923 LKFSGGIALLAY
-935 AIKMLAGIDDQDK
+935 AIKMLANMKNLDK
-948 AEQAIQKLLKF
+948 AGEAIQQLLDF
-959 VGIVEGM
+959 VANVEVL
-966 GLLSGGI
+966 GLLSSGI
-973 RKLLGITGGLSVD
+973 RKLFGITGGLSVD
-986 VLSLGGGLL
+986 ILSLGGGLL
-995 AMVFAIKAF
+995 AMVFAIRAF
-1004 SAMKMETITSALPK
+1004 SAMKLETIKSALPK
-1018 MMMVIGALGLMM
+1018 MMLVIGALGLMM

-1145 MAAITS
+1145 MAAITA

-1200 KTIAAFSVG
+1200 KTIAAFSLG
-1209 LSVAIM
+1209 LSVAIL
-1215 AITGAVS
+1215 AISRAVS
-1222 ILGKLDIGTILKGC
+1222 IIGNLDIGKILKGC
-1236 VGLIAI
+1236 LGLVAVAAALGLGMNILLGLSGGAI
-1242 AASLGVATSL
+1242 VSFT
-1252 LLKIAGGG
+1252 
-1260 IVDFSRDLLLIGG
+1260 RDLLQIGS
-1273 NLGEFSNRV
+1273 NLGAFADRV
-1282 KDLDPDRV
+1282 KDVDPEQFKAVGEALTILGTVCAANFLASFTSDGAVKV
-1290 SLVGDAVSSLAKV
+1290 SRAGLQIASNL
-1303 FGANYF
+1303 
-1309 NSLSSS
+1309 NS
-1315 AILSMTGK
+1315 
-1323 ATLVASDLNEFCRRL
+1323 FCRRL
-1338 TSYDATK
+1338 TDFDKQKVSDAGD
-1345 IENACGS
+1345 ALRD
-1352 ITTLSDTLGS
+1352 LSDKLSG
-1362 VTDNSSTVTGFASSL
+1362 VTDNSDAVKGFATSL
-1377 TSVGGG
+1377 TDIGSGF
-1383 LQNFMSSIAG
+1383 QNFLSSISG
-1393 YGIVGAVKVQNAR
+1393 YGIVGSVKIQNAK
-1406 KTMDSIH
+1406 KTMNSIR
-1413 DLAVSMQETTG
+1413 DMAVSMQETTG
-1424 IAETINDVSVA
+1424 IAETITDVSVA
-1435 TTNLGSAI
+1435 TTNLGAAI
-1443 DLYSKMAGGLSE
+1443 GLYNEMAGGISGAGANAKPEDVGRGLASM
-1455 VDGINV
+1455 IN
-1461 DPSAVGTGI
+1461 S
-1470 AAMMRALVKELPDD
+1470 LVEELPDD
-1484 TTIRQIESYAGNG
+1484 TAMRQIASYAEGASGSGNL
-1497 ETGGNMTKF
+1497 TQF
-1506 AIGLNSIATAM
+1506 SLGLKAIATAM
-1517 SSYGE
+1517 GDYGK

-1527 NLVPVL
+1527 RSDRVE
-1533 LGNMVLDQVAKIPD
+1533 LGNKVLDKISEVPK
-1547 KLGKEGGL
+1547 KLGKKDGL
-1555 LQWFTGQTAS
+1555 LDFFTGRETSLSEFANGITAIGTGLKGFS
-1565 LSDFATNLASVGTG
+1565 EGANAIKGDAVTNSGAAIDMLVNMQNKLNGDASFWNLFKSKETLSDFSDNFPALADGLAEFYLKTWFIKSSKMKGATTLIGSLIDLANRIQNEGTAAAANSFGGWGRWASGFQDLASFSTQFVTLGDNLQHLATATADVDPEKLNPLIGIATKLSDIEHGLANIKGKKG
-1579 LGNFVQGTTGITSEG
+1579 LG
-1594 VTVAG
+1594 
-1599 KALDMLIDR
+1599 
-1608 QDKLNTT
+1608 
-1615 SNFWTTL
+1615 
-1622 TGTSLGNFSTNFTR
+1622 
-1636 LGDGLRGFYNAVN
+1636 
-1649 GIRGFNTV
+1649 
-1657 GSFLV
+1657 
-1662 LDALIKRQGSLNQLA
+1662 
-1677 QIKRGFDSWDLAL
+1677 
-1690 FSSQFVN
+1690 
-1697 LGLNLSSMYSN
+1697 
-1708 IEGIDTSKAQDAVS
+1708 
-1722 MIQDFINME
+1722 
-1731 KDLAKIGSKG
+1731 
-1741 SLEDFGGRI
+1741 DFGGRI
-1750 NTLGTNLESFSTSLT
+1750 ESLGKNLKQFYQTVNEVGPDEEGFSIDPTSL
-1765 NFTPDMENLSSL
+1765 NQVYSILERFIEIQGKLNKLS
-1777 FVIMNK
+1777 
-1783 FIALQGQ
+1783 GG
-1790 LNDITASSDKM
+1790 DK
-1801 TSFSSVLT
+1801 TLSFSSVLQ
-1809 QTSDY
+1809 QTGDY
-1814 INSFAGTG
+1814 INSFAGDGKLGTG
-1822 GISTG
+1822 YVEQFENAAAGISHIASAFDKWRTAG
-1827 NVQVFE
+1827 ARLVSE
-1833 QAASGIEH
+1833 LLSGIEAK
-1841 ISRAIQSASGL
+1841 IRDGYTAL
-1852 SYGDGSNLIDVIQGF
+1852 S
-1867 IEAQTFD
+1867 
-1874 KWTLA
+1874 
-1879 GSDLISNMLKG
+1879 
-1890 MATEFENGWVSL
+1890 
-1902 NTSVTTL
+1902 TSVHA
-1909 MDNVIVAVTGYES
+1909 MVANILSALNSYQGA
-1922 DFVTSGRNFT
+1922 FVTSGRNFT

-1998 ADAAESVAEEIIE
+1998 SDAAASVAEEIIE

-2035 GFRHAMKDERMKT
+2035 GFRHAMKDERVKT

-2069 LVKAFEKGVQKIGKV
+2069 LVKAFEKGTQKIGKI

-2100 LDTVQNMLGKYD
+2100 LDTVTDMFGKYE

-2121 YLNLVGASS
+2121 YLNRIGASA

-2157 KGDTAK
+2157 KGDTSK

-2181 MAKITSIFDAIGKIG
+2181 MAKITSIFDAIAKIG
-2196 ESVNLLGSKVSSM
+2196 SSVDLLGSRVSSM

-2235 LRGRGV
+2235 LRGRGI